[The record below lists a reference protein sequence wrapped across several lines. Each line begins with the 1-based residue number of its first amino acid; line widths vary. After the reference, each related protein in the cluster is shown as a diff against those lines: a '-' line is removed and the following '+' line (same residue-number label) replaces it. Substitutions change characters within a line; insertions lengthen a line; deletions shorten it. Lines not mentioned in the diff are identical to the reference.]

1 VDADIFGA
9 LWLCAIYLND
19 AAAAALGLVWI
30 GGRAVYF
37 AGYSQAVE
45 KRAPGFLIQSIACLL
60 LFVGAAVGVARH
72 WWGRTGRSAF
82 PPKNVGSPSG
92 GARGSKRLA
101 PRNVF
106 LRKYLG
112 EELRGARAI

>member
-72 WWGRTGRSAF
+72 WWGGQAGQRSRRKTSEAHRAVREG
-82 PPKNVGSPSG
+82 PKDSRPETY
-92 GARGSKRLA
+92 
-101 PRNVF
+101 F
-106 LRKYLG
+106 
-112 EELRGARAI
+112 